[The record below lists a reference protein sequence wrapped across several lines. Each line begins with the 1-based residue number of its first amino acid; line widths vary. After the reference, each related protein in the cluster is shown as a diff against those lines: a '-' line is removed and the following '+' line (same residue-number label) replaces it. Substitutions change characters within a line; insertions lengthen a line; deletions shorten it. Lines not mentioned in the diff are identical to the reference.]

1 MSLKDGKKNNPS
13 YFLLQDCESN
23 SGLPEPNRPKKSEQR
38 TGDEGIEEDLAS
50 DSGDSTVENGHER
63 TRDKRRRDKKEYTKT
78 RRTDDDEY
86 ERSKTMKYRLL
97 SDDLKSSRSERN
109 SSKRKIK
116 SDLVKD
122 YTKEGDTREDEG
134 EMEWIGGV
142 YSDDGPLRRK
152 RFTVRICIY

>member
-1 MSLKDGKKNNPS
+1 M
-13 YFLLQDCESN
+13 
-23 SGLPEPNRPKKSEQR
+23 
-38 TGDEGIEEDLAS
+38 AS
-50 DSGDSTVENGHER
+50 DSADSTVENGHER
-63 TRDKRRRDKKEYTKT
+63 TRDKRRRDKKEYSKT
-78 RRTDDDEY
+78 RRADDDEY

-97 SDDLKSSRSERN
+97 SDDLKSSRGERN

-122 YTKEGDTREDEG
+122 YPKEGDTREDEG

-152 RFTVRICIY
+152 RFTVRTCIY